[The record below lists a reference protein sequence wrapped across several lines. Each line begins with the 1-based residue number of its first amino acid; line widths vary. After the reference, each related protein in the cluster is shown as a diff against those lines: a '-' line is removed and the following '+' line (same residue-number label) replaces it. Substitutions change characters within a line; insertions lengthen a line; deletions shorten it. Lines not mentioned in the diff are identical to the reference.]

1 MMGSGM
7 FDIKS
12 MMMLK
17 LIGNSSSSSNDFF
30 QYIYIF
36 IITQIIEVIIKYG
49 TYFANIY
56 AKKFNDYV
64 DKKKDSI
71 IENVIQNNVEK
82 KKSATITLHIQY
94 KNNENQRGHAFLDY
108 ITNNPNTKHIL
119 NFSRIN
125 IINQKDAVELVE
137 GIFVEKKTEVIVTET
152 QQGDTGR
159 DVVVLELYSF
169 TKNAKELRTFLDDIE
184 KEYCIKMKNKLGDKP
199 FYFNMTDMYS
209 NNQSSQKLDYSGKP
223 VKDYSSYP
231 PYLAFTMKPFETNRK
246 FMNLFGEEIDV
257 IKKRVEF
264 FIKNKKWYDE
274 KGIPYTLGLLLSGN
288 PGTGKTSVIKCLANE
303 TQRHIININ
312 FNNTITKQQME
323 NLFFNE
329 VLNVFDVVS
338 GKMENL
344 IIPLANRIYVFEDID
359 CQSDLVLERKIK
371 NSKEYIELENVK
383 NANNANAIK
392 EVNVEKKLD
401 LSFLLNLM
409 DGIKE
414 TPSRIIIMTA
424 NHPDILDEALIR
436 PGRIDVIANFG
447 CCTHK
452 TIIEMIEYFY
462 DGKINNYYLQK
473 IKELPERIITPA
485 FVSKYLFENMYSMED
500 GIKKCLQEIRS
511 KINIKTLSLDDVE
524 PENDNNDNNNDN
536 NNVDEFLPPLMKTIN
551 LQQNPTNNN
560 IVFIHETTKKPENVK
575 KELKEVVVGPWNKST
590 VEFEKDPISFELNNY
605 TPEEK
610 EKITLK
616 NGDIIHHMNVK
627 NKKYVAPSKSN
638 FVPFEQ
644 KTSFLL
650 ADEQPPLII
659 NDAEIIK
666 QQHTFETENINEK
679 FKILKGNYDNIT

>member
-1 MMGSGM
+1 M
-7 FDIKS
+7 
-12 MMMLK
+12 
-17 LIGNSSSSSNDFF
+17 
-30 QYIYIF
+30 
-36 IITQIIEVIIKYG
+36 KYG
-49 TYFANIY
+49 AYFANIY

-64 DKKKDSI
+64 DKKKDLI

-82 KKSATITLHIQY
+82 KKTATITLHIQY

-137 GIFVEKKTEVIVTET
+137 DIFVEKKTEVITT
-152 QQGDTGR
+152 DIQQGDTGK
-159 DVVVLELYSF
+159 DVVILELYSF
-169 TKNAKELRTFLDDIE
+169 TKNVKELRLFLDDIE

-199 FYFNMTDMYS
+199 FYFNMTDIYS
-209 NNQSSQKLDYSGKP
+209 NQASQKLDHTGKP

-359 CQSDLVLERKIK
+359 CQSDLVLERRIK
-371 NSKEYIELENVK
+371 NSKEYIELENAK
-383 NANNANAIK
+383 NANNANAVK
-392 EVNVEKKLD
+392 EVNIEKKLD

-414 TPSRIIIMTA
+414 TPARIIIMTA

-462 DGKINNYYLQK
+462 DCKINNYYLQK
-473 IKELPERIITPA
+473 IKELPERVITPA

-511 KINIKTLSLDDVE
+511 KINVKTLFVDDVE
-524 PENDNNDNNNDN
+524 QTNDLNKDNDVDND
-536 NNVDEFLPPLMKTIN
+536 VDDFLLPLTKTID
-551 LQQNPTNNN
+551 LQQNTTNNN
-560 IVFIHETTKKPENVK
+560 IAIMTENTKNPENNE
-575 KELKEVVVGPWNKST
+575 KELKEVVGSWNKSA
-590 VEFEKDPISFELNNY
+590 VKLKKDPSMFELNNN
-605 TPEEK
+605 
-610 EKITLK
+610 TL
-616 NGDIIHHMNVK
+616 
-627 NKKYVAPSKSN
+627 
-638 FVPFEQ
+638 
-644 KTSFLL
+644 
-650 ADEQPPLII
+650 
-659 NDAEIIK
+659 
-666 QQHTFETENINEK
+666 
-679 FKILKGNYDNIT
+679 